1 MSSTVKTTVTELPDS
16 RVSVS
21 VEVPSAEVDKQLER
35 KSREL
40 GRQLKMP
47 GFRKGKVPAAL
58 VLQRLGRD
66 YVLDETVRDAL
77 SGWYEQAIKQSG
89 IMPIGDPELGL
100 EDLPAQGEPLE
111 FSIEIGV
118 LPKAELG
125 DYKGLEVG
133 RGEALVTDER
143 IDEEIAKLLERMAKL
158 ESIED
163 PAKIGDYVVIDY
175 LGSIDGEPFEGGEGR
190 DQLVELGGGNLIA
203 GFEEGLVGASPGEE
217 RTIEVAFPAD
227 YANTELAGRPASFQI
242 TVKDV
247 KSKNLPAID
256 DDFAAD
262 LGFDALEDLR
272 TDISGRL
279 GEVEQSKIE
288 SEFRQAALDAAVAKA
303 KIDVPPALVQARA
316 NEMWERTLHSLS
328 HRGISKE
335 MYLQIA
341 SQSEDDVLAE
351 ITPEAEQAI
360 RREALLSA
368 VVAAEKIEPS
378 EEDLLQAVTPSA
390 EREGVTP
397 EKLIEKLRS
406 ADRLQD
412 ITMDLAAR
420 QAVEMIADGAKPI
433 PLAQAQARE
442 KLWTPE
448 QEAQTAGAAGGLW
461 TPES

>member
-1 MSSTVKTTVTELPDS
+1 MSSTVNTTVTELPES

-21 VEVPSAEVDKQLER
+21 VQVPSIEVEKQLER

-40 GRQLKMP
+40 GRQLKIS

-77 SGWYEQAIKQSG
+77 SGWYEQAIKESG
-89 IMPIGDPELGL
+89 IMPIGDPKLDL

-133 RGEALVTDER
+133 RGETLVTDER

-158 ESIED
+158 ESIEEA
-163 PAKIGDYVVIDY
+163 AKIGDYVVIDY
-175 LGSIDGEPFEGGEGR
+175 LGSIEGEPFDGGEGR

-227 YANTELAGRPASFQI
+227 YANTELAGQPASFQI

-247 KSKNLPAID
+247 KSKDLPAID

-262 LGFDALEDLR
+262 LGFDTLDDLR
-272 TDISGRL
+272 SDISGRL
-279 GEVEQSKIE
+279 GEVEQSRID

-303 KIDVPPALVQARA
+303 QIDVPPALVQARA
-316 NEMWERTLHSLS
+316 NEMWERTVHSLS

-335 MYLQIA
+335 VYLQIA
-341 SQSEDDVLAE
+341 SQSEEEVLAE

-412 ITMDLAAR
+412 IVMDLAAR
-420 QAVEMIADGAKPI
+420 QAVELIAEASKPI
-433 PLAQAQARE
+433 ALEQAEARE

-448 QEAQTAGAAGGLW
+448 QEAPSAGAASGLW
-461 TPES
+461 TPDS